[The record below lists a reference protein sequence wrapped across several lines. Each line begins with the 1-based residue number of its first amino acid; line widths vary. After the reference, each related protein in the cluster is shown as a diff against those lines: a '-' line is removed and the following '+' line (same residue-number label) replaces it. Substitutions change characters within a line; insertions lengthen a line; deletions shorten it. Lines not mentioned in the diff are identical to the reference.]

1 MGNRSRGRYELSEPA
16 RDVLFVE
23 GPASNWVI
31 LRRGREFTLVDGGYP
46 GDREL
51 VLASIREAGLEPD
64 AAAAVLVTHAH
75 VDHTGAAGFFAKAFG
90 TPVFSSP
97 TELALLR
104 GEGRE
109 QVSPAQIL
117 LRAWRPRVLAW
128 SAQVLGAGGLMRVA
142 IPEARA
148 WTDAG
153 LAELPGSPVAVP
165 TAGHTPGHTSFL
177 LAQARAVITGDV
189 LVTGHRI
196 SGRTGPQLLHGM
208 FHSDGAG
215 MDRALLTL
223 ARLDASLLLPGHGP
237 ALRIGIREAVETVRI
252 QAVGTRPRSAVV
264 LPGKRRPGL
273 AGEPGYGRIQ
283 GRSETSGRAPAVPP
297 M

>member
-1 MGNRSRGRYELSEPA
+1 MGNRSTARYELSEPA
-16 RDVLFVE
+16 RDVLFVR

-31 LRRGREFTLVDGGYP
+31 LRRGQEFTLVDGGYP
-46 GDREL
+46 GDRDL
-51 VLASIREAGLEPD
+51 VLLSIRESGLEPE

-75 VDHTGAAGFFAKAFG
+75 VDHTGAAAWFADEFG
-90 TPVFSSP
+90 TPVFCSP
-97 TELALLR
+97 AELALLR

-109 QVSPAQIL
+109 QVSPGQIL

-142 IPEARA
+142 IPRARV
-148 WTDAG
+148 WTDAV
-153 LAELPGSPVAVP
+153 LADLPGSPVAVP

-177 LAQARAVITGDV
+177 LPEARAVITGDA

-237 ALRIGIREAVETVRI
+237 ALRIGIREAVETVRG
-252 QAVGTRPRSAVV
+252 QAARTRPRTAVV
-264 LPGKRRPGL
+264 LPGRRRPGL
-273 AGEPGYGRIQ
+273 AGEPGYGRIR
-283 GRSETSGRAPAVPP
+283 GRGEPARPEPISAP

>member
-1 MGNRSRGRYELSEPA
+1 MGNRNSARYALSEPA
-16 RDVLFVE
+16 RDVVFVQ

-51 VLASIREAGLEPD
+51 VLASIREAALEP
-64 AAAAVLVTHAH
+64 AAASAVLVTHAH
-75 VDHTGAAGFFAKAFG
+75 VDHTGAAAYFAAAFG
-90 TPVFSSP
+90 TPVLCSP
-97 TELALLR
+97 AELPLLR
-104 GEGRE
+104 GQDKA
-109 QVSPAQIL
+109 QVSPARIL
-117 LRAWRPRVLAW
+117 ARAWQPRVLAW
-128 SAQVLGAGGLMRVA
+128 SAQVLGAGGLARVA
-142 IPEARA
+142 VPQAQA

-165 TAGHTPGHTSFL
+165 TAGHTPGHTAFL
-177 LAQARAVITGDV
+177 LPGARAVITGDA

-196 SGRTGPQLLHGM
+196 SGRTGPQLLHTM

-237 ALRIGIREAVETVRI
+237 ALRIGIREAVETTRARAVR
-252 QAVGTRPRSAVV
+252 TRPRAVVV
-264 LPGKRRPGL
+264 LPGRRRPGL
-273 AGEPGYGRIQ
+273 AGEPGYGRI
-283 GRSETSGRAPAVPP
+283 RDRAEASGRDPISRP

>member
-16 RDVLFVE
+16 RDVFFVQ

-46 GDREL
+46 GDRDL
-51 VLASIREAGLEPD
+51 VLSSIREAGLEPD

-75 VDHTGAAGFFAKAFG
+75 IDHTGAAALFAATFG
-90 TPVFSSP
+90 TPVLSSP
-97 TELALLR
+97 AELALLH
-104 GEGRE
+104 GAGKA
-109 QVSPAQIL
+109 QVSPGQVL
-117 LRAWRPRVLAW
+117 VRAWRPRVLAW
-128 SAQVLGAGGLMRVA
+128 SAQVLGAGGLVHVA
-142 IPEARA
+142 VPEARA
-148 WTDAG
+148 WADEG

-177 LAQARAVITGDV
+177 LPGARAVITGDA

-196 SGRTGPQLLHGM
+196 SGRTGPQLLHSM

-237 ALRIGIREAVETVRI
+237 ALRIGIREAVETTMAGAVR
-252 QAVGTRPRSAVV
+252 ARPRAAVV
-264 LPGKRRPGL
+264 RPGRRRPGL
-273 AGEPGYGRIQ
+273 AGEPGYGRIRD
-283 GRSETSGRAPAVPP
+283 RSEAPGPIP
-297 M
+297 MSRPM